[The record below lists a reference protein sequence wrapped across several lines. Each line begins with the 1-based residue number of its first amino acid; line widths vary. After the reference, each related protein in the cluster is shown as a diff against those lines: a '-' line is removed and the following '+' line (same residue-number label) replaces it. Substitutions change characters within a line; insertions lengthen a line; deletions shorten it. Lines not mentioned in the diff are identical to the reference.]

1 MADTQEPPEFRTTL
15 ERLIALF
22 RYRGM
27 DLGAL
32 APGQAKTM
40 LALLEAGQRV
50 AKDLEDLALRQASM
64 LEQST
69 RELMGSAQ
77 AMANPERFKKATE
90 SNMTTLTKS
99 ADTTMRHL
107 SELAE
112 LLMKYNHEVIEAMNR
127 SVLAGMG
134 LGRGARGGGSEA
146 ADPVRP
152 ADAPKPAGKTPRR
165 RAGKTGKK

>member
-1 MADTQEPPEFRTTL
+1 MSEFSTTF

-32 APGQAKTM
+32 VPGQAKTM
-40 LALLEAGQRV
+40 QALLAAGQRV

-64 LEQST
+64 MESST

-77 AMANPERFKKATE
+77 AITNPERFKKASE
-90 SNMTTLTKS
+90 ANLATLTKS

-112 LLMKYNHEVIEAMNR
+112 LLMKYNHEVIGAMNS
-127 SVLAGMG
+127 SVLASMGMD
-134 LGRGARGGGSEA
+134 GGSRA
-146 ADPVRP
+146 ADDEDGDAEPPRP
-152 ADAPKPAGKTPRR
+152 APKPAPKPVKRR
-165 RAGKTGKK
+165 IAKSGKK

>member
-1 MADTQEPPEFRTTL
+1 MAEPSEPSTTF

-32 APGQAKTM
+32 VPGQAKTM
-40 LALLEAGQRV
+40 QALLEAGQRV

-64 LEQST
+64 MESST

-77 AMANPERFKKATE
+77 AMTNPERFKKA
-90 SNMTTLTKS
+90 SDDNLSTLTKS

-127 SVLAGMG
+127 SVLASMG
-134 LGRGARGGGSEA
+134 LGGGARVDDEGG
-146 ADPVRP
+146 
-152 ADAPKPAGKTPRR
+152 DAPPKPAVAPAKR
-165 RAGKTGKK
+165 RARKTGKK

>member
-1 MADTQEPPEFRTTL
+1 MAGPDPEQASEYRTTF

-32 APGQAKTM
+32 VPGQAKTL

-50 AKDLEDLALRQASM
+50 ARDLEDLALRQASM
-64 LEQST
+64 VEQST
-69 RELMGSAQ
+69 RELMGSAK

-90 SNMTTLTKS
+90 SNLTTLTKS

-134 LGRGARGGGSEA
+134 LGRGGGNEDEGA
-146 ADPVRP
+146 AS
-152 ADAPKPAGKTPRR
+152 AEETAKPAGRAPRR
-165 RAGKTGKK
+165 RAGKPGKK

>member
-1 MADTQEPPEFRTTL
+1 MTDQSEPSTTF

-32 APGQAKTM
+32 VPGQAKTM
-40 LALLEAGQRV
+40 QALLEAGQRV

-64 LEQST
+64 METST

-77 AMANPERFKKATE
+77 AMTDPERFKKASE
-90 SNMTTLTKS
+90 SNLTTLTKS

-127 SVLAGMG
+127 SVLKSMG
-134 LGRGARGGGSEA
+134 LDGGG
-146 ADPVRP
+146 VRV
-152 ADAPKPAGKTPRR
+152 DEDDDEAPKPAAKPAKRR
-165 RAGKTGKK
+165 SAKPAKKK

>member
-1 MADTQEPPEFRTTL
+1 MAEPSEPSTTF

-32 APGQAKTM
+32 VPGQAKTM
-40 LALLEAGQRV
+40 QALLEAGQRV

-64 LEQST
+64 MESST

-77 AMANPERFKKATE
+77 AMTNPERFKKA
-90 SNMTTLTKS
+90 SDDNLSTLTKS

-112 LLMKYNHEVIEAMNR
+112 LLMKYNREVIEAMNR
-127 SVLAGMG
+127 SVLASMG
-134 LGRGARGGGSEA
+134 LGGGAR
-146 ADPVRP
+146 ADDKDHG
-152 ADAPKPAGKTPRR
+152 ADGTPPKPAVAPAKR
-165 RAGKTGKK
+165 RARKTGKK

>member
-1 MADTQEPPEFRTTL
+1 MADQSEPSTTF

-32 APGQAKTM
+32 VPGQARTM
-40 LALLEAGQRV
+40 QALLEAGQRV

-64 LEQST
+64 METST

-77 AMANPERFKKATE
+77 AMTDPERFKKASE
-90 SNMTTLTKS
+90 SNLSTLTKS

-127 SVLAGMG
+127 SVLKSMG
-134 LGRGARGGGSEA
+134 FAGGGMRVDDANE
-146 ADPVRP
+146 VE
-152 ADAPKPAGKTPRR
+152 APKPAAKSAKR
-165 RAGKTGKK
+165 RAAKPAKKK

>member
-1 MADTQEPPEFRTTL
+1 MAEPSEPSTTF

-32 APGQAKTM
+32 VPGQAKTM
-40 LALLEAGQRV
+40 HALLEAGQRV

-64 LEQST
+64 MESST

-77 AMANPERFKKATE
+77 AMTNPERFKKA
-90 SNMTTLTKS
+90 SDDNLSTLTKS

-112 LLMKYNHEVIEAMNR
+112 LLMKYNREVIEAMNR
-127 SVLAGMG
+127 SVLASMG
-134 LGRGARGGGSEA
+134 LGGGGAREED
-146 ADPVRP
+146 AD
-152 ADAPKPAGKTPRR
+152 DAPPKPAAAPAKR
-165 RAGKTGKK
+165 RARKTGKK

>member
-1 MADTQEPPEFRTTL
+1 MADRSDPTTTF

-32 APGQAKTM
+32 VPGQAKTM
-40 LALLEAGQRV
+40 QALLEAGQRV

-64 LEQST
+64 MESST

-77 AMANPERFKKATE
+77 AIADPGRFKKASE
-90 SNMTTLTKS
+90 DNLTTLTKS

-127 SVLAGMG
+127 SVLSSMG
-134 LGRGARGGGSEA
+134 LNRGGARADDEDDGEETPAPA
-146 ADPVRP
+146 A
-152 ADAPKPAGKTPRR
+152 KPAKR
-165 RAGKTGKK
+165 RAAKPAKK

>member
-1 MADTQEPPEFRTTL
+1 MAESSELTTTF

-32 APGQAKTM
+32 VPGQAKTM
-40 LALLEAGQRV
+40 QALLAAGQRV
-50 AKDLEDLALRQASM
+50 AKDLEDLALRQATMMES
-64 LEQST
+64 ST

-77 AMANPERFKKATE
+77 AMTNPERFKKASE
-90 SNMTTLTKS
+90 SNLSTLTKS

-127 SVLAGMG
+127 SVLKSMG
-134 LGRGARGGGSEA
+134 LNGSG
-146 ADPVRP
+146 VRV
-152 ADAPKPAGKTPRR
+152 DDEDDEDEAPKPAAKPAAKPAKRR
-165 RAGKTGKK
+165 SAKPAKNK